1 VNCSE
6 DRVIAFLAGAL
17 ADDDER
23 RFDEHLLQC
32 EACWRAVQADRAA
45 RFALEKL
52 REPAP
57 TGLHDRVA
65 LAVTIAGANTPG
77 REAGPGQT
85 AGQASRPPVK
95 RPAVRPLAVL
105 AAAASVLIA
114 LAAGTFAWVEAKGPP
129 GDPPQVAAVAAM
141 MTPGT
146 APAKAL
152 KAGEHMV
159 IAGQELAV
167 RAYVMDGS
175 ETIVATS
182 ARPFSVPRSSHV
194 LSGPSPKAWMA
205 TKGRLSMYGVNRPGG
220 KQSMFLVSAMPM
232 AELPE
237 VAAHL
242 GLI

>member
-1 VNCSE
+1 MSCNE
-6 DRVIAFLAGAL
+6 DRVISFLAGELSGA
-17 ADDDER
+17 DER
-23 RFDEHLLQC
+23 SFDEHLLQC
-32 EACWRAVQADRAA
+32 EDCWRAVQADRAA

-57 TGLHDRVA
+57 AGLHDRVA
-65 LAVTIAGANTPG
+65 LAVTIASADAARG
-77 REAGPGQT
+77 EAAP
-85 AGQASRPPVK
+85 R
-95 RPAVRPLAVL
+95 RLLAVRRAFEQPLVRL
-105 AAAASVLIA
+105 VTAASVLIA
-114 LAAGTFAWVEAKGPP
+114 VAAGTFAWLEAKGQSAE
-129 GDPPQVAAVAAM
+129 PPQVAAVAAM
-141 MTPGT
+141 MTPGSS
-146 APAKAL
+146 PANAL
-152 KAGEHMV
+152 RAGEQMV

-175 ETIVATS
+175 ETLVATS

-220 KQSMFLVSAMPM
+220 KQSMFLVSVMPM

>member
-1 VNCSE
+1 VSCSE
-6 DRVIAFLAGAL
+6 DCLTAFLAGEL
-17 ADDDER
+17 SGPDER
-23 RFDEHLLQC
+23 SFDEHLLHC
-32 EACWRAVQADRAA
+32 EECWRAVHADRAA

-57 TGLHDRVA
+57 AGLQDRVA
-65 LAVTIAGANTPG
+65 LAVTMAGAETPARDASPG
-77 REAGPGQT
+77 RSFTTPVRRA
-85 AGQASRPPVK
+85 VK
-95 RPAVRPLAVL
+95 RPVARLV
-105 AAAASVLIA
+105 AAASLLIA
-114 LAAGTFAWVEAKGPP
+114 LAAGTFAWAESRGRPA
-129 GDPPQVAAVAAM
+129 DPPQVAAVAAM
-141 MTPGT
+141 MTPGSS
-146 APAKAL
+146 PAKAL
-152 KAGEHMV
+152 RAGERMV

-167 RAYVMDGS
+167 RAYVMGGS

-220 KQSMFLVSAMPM
+220 KQSMFLVSVMPM
-232 AELPE
+232 AELPG

>member
-1 VNCSE
+1 VSCSE
-6 DRVIAFLAGAL
+6 DRVIAFLAGELSAE
-17 ADDDER
+17 DER

-32 EACWRAVQADRAA
+32 EECWRAVQADRAA

-57 TGLHDRVA
+57 AGLHDRVA
-65 LAVTIAGANTPG
+65 LAVTIATADAPR
-77 REAGPGQT
+77 REAAP
-85 AGQASRPPVK
+85 R
-95 RPAVRPLAVL
+95 RLLAVRRAVEQPLVRL
-105 AAAASVLIA
+105 LAAASVLIA
-114 LAAGTFAWVEAKGPP
+114 LAAGTFAWMEAKGQTAE
-129 GDPPQVAAVAAM
+129 PPQVAAVAAM
-141 MTPGT
+141 MTPSSS
-146 APAKAL
+146 PANAL
-152 KAGEHMV
+152 RAGEHMV
-159 IAGQELAV
+159 IAGQSLSV

-220 KQSMFLVSAMPM
+220 KQSMFLVSVMPM